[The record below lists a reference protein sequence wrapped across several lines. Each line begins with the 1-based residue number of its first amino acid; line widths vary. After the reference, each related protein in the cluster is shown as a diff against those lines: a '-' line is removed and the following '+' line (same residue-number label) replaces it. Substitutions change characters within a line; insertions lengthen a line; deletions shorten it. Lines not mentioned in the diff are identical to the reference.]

1 MPDVNP
7 QRRREYHSPTREQ
20 RALAT
25 RRSIRLAAERLFLRD
40 GYLPTTMTKIAA
52 EAGVAEKTVYLA
64 FPSKA
69 DLLNEIIRVG
79 VRGDES
85 STPLSQREEWGEVL
99 ASRSI
104 DRLLDQAAARN
115 AALMARA
122 APFLALGEAS
132 ARIDPQLAELRDRGH
147 QNIRSDMH
155 ELATALA
162 AIDPRI
168 DPERL
173 ADTLFAFAANESPFL
188 RLTRE
193 CDWPQQQYTT
203 ALRAILAALVDGATN

>member
-1 MPDVNP
+1 MADVNRR
-7 QRRREYHSPTREQ
+7 RRREYHSPAREQ

-25 RRSIRLAAERLFLRD
+25 RRRIRLAAERLFLRD

-85 STPLSQREEWGEVL
+85 STPLSEREEWSGL
-99 ASRSI
+99 RAGRSV
-104 DRLLDQAAARN
+104 DRLLDQMAVRN

-122 APFLALGEAS
+122 ARFLTLGEAS
-132 ARIDPQLAELRDRGH
+132 AAIDPQLAELRDRGH

-155 ELATALA
+155 ELATSLT
-162 AIDPRI
+162 AINPRI
-168 DPERL
+168 NTDRL
-173 ADTLFAFAANESPFL
+173 AETLFAFAANESPYT
-188 RLTRE
+188 RLTEE
-193 CDWPQQQYTT
+193 CAWSQEQYAT
-203 ALRAILAALVDGATN
+203 ALRAILAALVEDATS